1 MDSCNWESC
10 ISFYRMKKVTQDK
23 SQEKNYSKHVNDI
36 EANIKKLMCR
46 ESDSK
51 GGVIEFSE
59 KVEAIDSPQ
68 IHQLLAVLLI
78 SLGINNTGAEEIW
91 NVLLETL
98 KSRLP
103 FEAFGSKKALGK
115 LTIDQR
121 NSLKMFGAIAFHVR
135 TAEPWQGMKCRPREE
150 EN

>member
-1 MDSCNWESC
+1 
-10 ISFYRMKKVTQDK
+10 MKKVTQDK
-23 SQEKNYSKHVNDI
+23 SQEKNYSKHLNDI

-91 NVLLETL
+91 D
-98 KSRLP
+98 
-103 FEAFGSKKALGK
+103 FEVQA
-115 LTIDQR
+115 TIWSIWKQ
-121 NSLKMFGAIAFHVR
+121 KGI
-135 TAEPWQGMKCRPREE
+135 REANLWPE
-150 EN
+150 K